1 MLNNLKSNLRYTNL
15 HYAILKITNPQ
26 YLNWLKK
33 EYFFHKKFL
42 NNENLIFDLGA
53 NLGDKTYIFSKLS
66 KKIICFEPE
75 DKMYEILKKRFRTNK
90 IVLRKKIVSDKI
102 EKVKFTVVKGNEAYS
117 TIIKKSLNQFK
128 HLNKNSFYT
137 KTKKS
142 TTLNHEIKKFG
153 IPDYIKIDCEGSESK
168 ILKNLKYKVKIISFE
183 LNLPYFIN
191 DGKKIIKYFKKK
203 YNSKF
208 NIRIQDKFRFYFKK
222 NVNEKE
228 CLKFISNK
236 RITVEIFIFN

>member
-1 MLNNLKSNLRYTNL
+1 M
-15 HYAILKITNPQ
+15 
-26 YLNWLKK
+26 
-33 EYFFHKKFL
+33 
-42 NNENLIFDLGA
+42 
-53 NLGDKTYIFSKLS
+53 
-66 KKIICFEPE
+66 
-75 DKMYEILKKRFRTNK
+75 
-90 IVLRKKIVSDKI
+90 RKKIVSSKI

-128 HLNKNSFYT
+128 HLNKDNFYT

-168 ILKNLKYKVKIISFE
+168 ILKRLNYKVKIISFE

-191 DGKKIIKYFKKK
+191 DGKKIVRYFKKK